1 MCKQKEF
8 SQNVASKFLAQSN
21 QEGEQNS
28 LKSNSHLPK
37 KNRFICF
44 NESPLKM
51 INNALNFILKAFF
64 VLKIFKFLFWLFGY
78 VKKRLDQK
86 YKVNFN
92 IYDVTIRLTNSCNTY
107 IVQFSRSKENQTMKF
122 GQII

>member
-64 VLKIFKFLFWLFGY
+64 VLKIFKFLF
-78 VKKRLDQK
+78 
-86 YKVNFN
+86 
-92 IYDVTIRLTNSCNTY
+92 
-107 IVQFSRSKENQTMKF
+107 
-122 GQII
+122 